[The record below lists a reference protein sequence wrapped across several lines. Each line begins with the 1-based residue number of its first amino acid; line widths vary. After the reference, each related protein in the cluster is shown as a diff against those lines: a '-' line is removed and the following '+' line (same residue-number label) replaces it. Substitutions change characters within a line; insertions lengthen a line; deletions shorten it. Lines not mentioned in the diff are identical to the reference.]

1 MINFFKQLF
10 STNPDAKEEEN
21 FNLTYLDSRLEEI
34 NNKLDD
40 TEYRIDDLESKD
52 FDSIE
57 YRIENLEDRYQT
69 VTDGLYVLQGSL
81 NRIANALEEVLRLVK
96 QDQEESKKK

>member
-40 TEYRIDDLESKD
+40 TEYRIDDLEGKD
-52 FDSIE
+52 FDDIE
-57 YRIENLEDRYQT
+57 YRIENLEGRDFDDIEY
-69 VTDGLYVLQGSL
+69 
-81 NRIANALEEVLRLVK
+81 RIENLEGQETIKKLLKKEVA
-96 QDQEESKKK
+96 

>member
-40 TEYRIDDLESKD
+40 TEYRIDDLEGKD
-52 FDSIE
+52 FDDIE
-57 YRIENLEDRYQT
+57 YRIESLEGQDFY
-69 VTDGLYVLQGSL
+69 SL
-81 NRIANALEEVLRLVK
+81 EGRVEDLEETI
-96 QDQEESKKK
+96 KKLLKKEVA

>member
-10 STNPDAKEEEN
+10 SANPDAKEEEN

-40 TEYRIDDLESKD
+40 TEYRIDDLEGKD
-52 FDSIE
+52 FDDIE
-57 YRIENLEDRYQT
+57 YRIENLEGQDFY
-69 VTDGLYVLQGSL
+69 S
-81 NRIANALEEVLRLVK
+81 LEEKVEDL
-96 QDQEESKKK
+96 EETIKKLLKKEVA

>member
-57 YRIENLEDRYQT
+57 YRIENLEGQDFY
-69 VTDGLYVLQGSL
+69 S
-81 NRIANALEEVLRLVK
+81 LEEKVENL
-96 QDQEESKKK
+96 EETVEKLLKKEVA

>member
-40 TEYRIDDLESKD
+40 TEYRIDDLEGKD
-52 FDSIE
+52 FDDIE
-57 YRIENLEDRYQT
+57 YRIENLEGQDFY
-69 VTDGLYVLQGSL
+69 S
-81 NRIANALEEVLRLVK
+81 LEEKVENL
-96 QDQEESKKK
+96 EETVEKLLKKEVA